1 MFRPCAPVRTPA
13 SLVAWTMVR
22 QAQVVQC
29 HRAPVQRQVV
39 ARESPALPGRD
50 GLVVLEAEDRHLA
63 EAAERTAAVGAT
75 VRLRDVLDDR
85 DAGPARLRACCALV
99 LEHAGAYVREMLGSP
114 DDLKLRS
121 SMTLFG
127 GVAPDPAPSHRV
139 LEAFFGGERCG
150 VTRAVLEAW
159 GVRS

>member
-1 MFRPCAPVRTPA
+1 MPLEQGLDRAYDPHDLQRFVAAQEGVFDAVRHELSVGRKRTHWMWFVFP
-13 SLVAWTMVR
+13 
-22 QAQVVQC
+22 QVGGLGSSVT
-29 HRAPVQRQVV
+29 
-39 ARESPALPGRD
+39 ARRYAIGS
-50 GLVVLEAEDRHLA
+50 LA
-63 EAAERTAAVGAT
+63 EARAYLAHPA
-75 VRLRDVLDDR
+75 LRS
-85 DAGPARLRACCALV
+85 RLRACCALV

-114 DDLKLRS
+114 DDLSLRS

-127 GVAPDPAPSHRV
+127 GVAPDPAPFHRV